1 MRERMA
7 RRCECKRL
15 SQFPDATDK
24 CAHLEVP
31 DQAKL
36 LETAVEY
43 IQHLQGQVEELRE
56 SCHSGHATLSE
67 VDSVAEHVEQY
78 A

>member
-1 MRERMA
+1 MNA
-7 RRCECKRL
+7 RL